1 MVCCFSSYTNSQ
13 HIEEIFFNYAQERTW
28 LTKVIRFFCSK
39 QDDKKRLLL
48 PCRLAV
54 WKWVIISYTLLCC
67 TSDQKLFLKENSHK
81 THSKWSI
88 TNYLRQ
94 GVVFLRGV
102 SENYSKTG
110 RLFALTERLGELNQ
124 NGKIPSSDGEILQVC
139 KIVRC
144 NVLSHSQK
152 LYTAIKEECTI
163 S

>member
-39 QDDKKRLLL
+39 QDDKKKTVAALS
-48 PCRLAV
+48 LAV

-94 GVVFLRGV
+94 GVFAGCVWKLFKNREIIRANG
-102 SENYSKTG
+102 ETG
-110 RLFALTERLGELNQ
+110 RTQPKWEDPLVGWGDTTGL
-124 NGKIPSSDGEILQVC
+124 
-139 KIVRC
+139 
-144 NVLSHSQK
+144 
-152 LYTAIKEECTI
+152 
-163 S
+163 